1 MAFVVQDPSTK
12 RHQPRDYLDRLEQR
26 VNLLEEQLREAKS
39 GQVPVPGRE
48 SDASWDADFD
58 QSEGDDLASIVGW
71 INRFPLTGS
80 HWLTM
85 DRKLLASQALR

>member
-1 MAFVVQDPSTK
+1 MACVVQDPSTK

-58 QSEGDDLASIVGW
+58 QSEGWVRGHAEEDGEGQGGDGEDLGHHNPAEY
-71 INRFPLTGS
+71 
-80 HWLTM
+80 
-85 DRKLLASQALR
+85 